1 MRGEV
6 AKLIES
12 YQTLCYIGEKDGK
25 AIITGN
31 VLVHK
36 VYNDFPVYKE
46 FCVKIEIPHNYSETL
61 PEVWEIGNQIED
73 SYQHRYSDGK
83 LCLAAD
89 SEMKIDFLKGLSLT
103 EWVEKYIIAYF
114 FSYEYYKRFGEYP
127 FGERSHGSLGTL
139 EFYSS
144 YFGIDDVVKTYK
156 FMEKLRSLKYRGHD
170 KCPCGSEKKAR
181 NCHGTIIIDLF
192 RTGAINIVSQD
203 FLAISTEV
211 NEMVRG
217 ARKNG

>member
-1 MRGEV
+1 MRGEIE
-6 AKLIES
+6 KLIES
-12 YQTLCYIGEKDGK
+12 FQNLSYIGEKDGRT
-25 AIITGN
+25 IVTGN

-46 FCVKIEIPHNYSETL
+46 FHVKIEIPQNFRERI
-61 PEVWEIGNQIED
+61 PEIWEIGNQIEN

-89 SEMKIDFLKGLSLT
+89 AEMKIDFLKGLSLT

-114 FSYEYYKRFGEYP
+114 YSYEYYKRYNEYP
-127 FGERSHGSLGTL
+127 FGERSHGCLGIL

-144 YFGIDDVVKTYK
+144 YFGIDDVAKTYK
-156 FMEKLRSLKYRGHD
+156 FMEKLRTLKYRGHD

-181 NCHGTIIIDLF
+181 NCHGSIIIDFF

-203 FLAISTEV
+203 FLAINSEV
-211 NEMVRG
+211 KEMVRG
-217 ARKNG
+217 ERGK